1 MTKHWVWY
9 QKYRPDTI
17 NECVLP
23 VGLKEQ
29 FQNIVC
35 EGKSTDLILNGSPG
49 IGKTTVARTIC
60 KELDWDLY
68 FINGALNG
76 SIDTLRNDIL
86 QFVSTMSFTSEHKVV
101 IIDEAD
107 RMSAQMQDGLKTF
120 MEEFTGVT
128 YIFTTNNKSKL
139 IGPIHSRSQ
148 VIDFAIPKDEQQKIL
163 VGLYKRAV
171 YILDSENVTYDK
183 AVVAKLIS
191 KYFPDFRRALNELQG
206 YYIRNGSIDS
216 GILAAIR
223 DVSLADLYK
232 FMKEKSFTNVRKW
245 VAENLDSDVSAVI
258 RKIFDTA
265 SEVFTPAT
273 VPMVILILAKYEYQ
287 STFAVDQ
294 EISLTACLT
303 EILCDAEFK

>member
-1 MTKHWVWY
+1 MKKEFLYY
-9 QKYRPDTI
+9 QRYRPNTI

-29 FQNIVC
+29 FQNIVR

-49 IGKTTVARTIC
+49 IGKTTVARAIC

-245 VAENLDSDVSAVI
+245 SSENLDSDVSAVI
-258 RKIFDTA
+258 RKIYDTA
-265 SEVFTPAT
+265 SDVFTPQSI
-273 VPMVILILAKYEYQ
+273 PMVVLTLAKYDFQ
-287 STFAVDQ
+287 SAFSIDQ

-303 EILCDAEFK
+303 ELMIDAEWK